1 MDSMQLDKEDK
12 ETLKLELINSANGRL
27 RKIRTGILTV
37 VIGLTST
44 LIFYTSDFGRLSAA
58 LTLISILAVVFGLFN
73 IISWFL
79 FSKSIEKL
87 KKDFDNGTKLSNE
100 LRISGYNFLTKR
112 IALDNGL
119 KIDSFE
125 IQEEWQKGD
134 LIYIEY
140 LPTSNFILK
149 CGKNAR

>member
-1 MDSMQLDKEDK
+1 MDSMQLSKEDK
-12 ETLKLELINSANGRL
+12 ETLRLELINSANGRL
-27 RKIRTGILTV
+27 KKIRSGILTIV
-37 VIGLTST
+37 VGLTST
-44 LIFYTSDFGRLSAA
+44 LIFYASDFGRLSAA

-87 KKDFDNGTKLSNE
+87 KKDFDNGTKLSKE
-100 LRISGYNFLTKR
+100 LRISSYNFLTKR
-112 IALDNGL
+112 IALENGL

-149 CGKNAR
+149 CGKNVR